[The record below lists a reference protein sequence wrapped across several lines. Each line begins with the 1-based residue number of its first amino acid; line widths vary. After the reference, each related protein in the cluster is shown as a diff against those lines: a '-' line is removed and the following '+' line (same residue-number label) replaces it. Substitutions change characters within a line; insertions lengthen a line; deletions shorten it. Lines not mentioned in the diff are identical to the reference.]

1 MDLNEMRIAS
11 LSLPLERG
19 GGELNLAT
27 NPWFLH
33 ITGGIVALDVL
44 AILFFL
50 D

>member
-11 LSLPLERG
+11 LSVPLERV
-19 GGELNLAT
+19 GGESGFAT
-27 NPWFLH
+27 NRWFLL
-33 ITGGIVALDVL
+33 ITGGIVAMDVL